1 MMRLVSQSY
10 YLVFPE
16 SDEPPAGVTGNPA
29 HLGYCAAAKI
39 AGFTGRAS
47 GVLPLSEFAN
57 RYWYISA
64 PGQAFLQWPFDQLAI
79 HNGTLDSEILTYY
92 YAASTEEIEYILRR
106 GFSVDAIDG
115 PFDTR
120 EEAAYS
126 LDLFWKAPDG
136 DWNGGGENG

>member
-10 YLVFPE
+10 YLVFLE
-16 SDEPPAGVTGNPA
+16 SDELPAGVTGNHA
-29 HLGYCAAAKI
+29 HLGYCTAAKI
-39 AGFTGRAS
+39 EGLTGKAS

-64 PGQAFLQWPFDQLAI
+64 SGRAFLQWPFDQIAI
-79 HNGTLDSEILTYY
+79 HDGTLDSEILTYH

-115 PFDTR
+115 PFGTR

-126 LDLFWKAPDG
+126 LDLFWEAPDG
-136 DWNGGGENG
+136 D